1 MQRHGCQL
9 LFGLIMK
16 GEQWNQFFFFN
27 ENICID
33 VCWHLAQSIKDATQ
47 CWVTK
52 TIIIIEVS
60 LQFYETQLF

>member
-1 MQRHGCQL
+1 
-9 LFGLIMK
+9 MK
-16 GEQWNQFFFFN
+16 PIFFLN